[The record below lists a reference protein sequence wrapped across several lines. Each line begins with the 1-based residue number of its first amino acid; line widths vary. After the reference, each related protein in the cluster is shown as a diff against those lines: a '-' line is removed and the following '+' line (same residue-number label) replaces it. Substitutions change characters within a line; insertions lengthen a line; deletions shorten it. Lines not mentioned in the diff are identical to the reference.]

1 MLQNIVNSLNKT
13 FFFSCLLSLFP
24 ISFILGNLAINL
36 NIVLIIFSA
45 LYIFIKSNSNFNLV
59 FFDKLILIYFF
70 YILLIAIYN
79 YTLSNHLEQS
89 DQIIIKSITYLRYLL
104 FYFAIRF
111 LVDKNFI
118 NLKIFFYVSSLCVL
132 FVSLDIIYQ
141 YIFGQDI
148 FGFEGNSRRLAG
160 PFGYEWIAG
169 GYLQRFCF
177 FLFFAFL
184 TFNYFKKIPKN
195 IKIILFCFFAAIIGC
210 ALVLAGNRVPF
221 VLFLFTIFL
230 IFIFEKNKRIY
241 FFSLA
246 SISITTLIIL
256 CSVNIEIQNHY
267 GVFQNKIISL
277 SKIFSKEQELE
288 VIKNKDTD
296 NLLYYNKE
304 NTIPYNSITYKGKV
318 YVINQTHVKEFYSGY
333 LTWKSN
339 KFFGGG
345 LKTFRFNCPKVFV
358 NCNIHPH
365 NYYLEILADLGV
377 IGFFLIVSF
386 CILIIFKSFFIQN
399 SILSPFL
406 YIFIAEFF
414 PLRSTGSFFTTF
426 NSTFIFLL
434 ISIIVSI
441 LVRKDLNKNL

>member
-1 MLQNIVNSLNKT
+1 MQQNIVNFLDRT
-13 FFFSCLLSLFP
+13 FFVNCLLGLLP

-36 NIVLIIFSA
+36 NTVLIIFTA
-45 LYIFIKSNSNFNLV
+45 LYIFIRNNSNFDIV
-59 FFDKLILIYFF
+59 FFDKLILIYFS
-70 YILLIAIYN
+70 YILLIGIFKN
-79 YTLSNHLEQS
+79 IVSIHSEQDLQS
-89 DQIIIKSITYLRYLL
+89 IIKSITYLRYLM

-111 LVDKNFI
+111 LIDKNFI
-118 NLKIFFYVSSLCVL
+118 NLKIFFFVSSLCVL

-141 YIFGQDI
+141 FIFGQDI
-148 FGFEGNSRRLAG
+148 FGYEGNSRRLAG

-177 FLFFAFL
+177 FLFFGFL

-195 IKIILFCFFAAIIGC
+195 IKIILFCFFATIIGC

-386 CILIIFKSFFIQN
+386 CILITFKSFFIQN
-399 SILSPFL
+399 PTLNPFL
-406 YIFIAEFF
+406 YLLFAEFF
-414 PLRSTGSFFTTF
+414 PFRSTGSFFTTY
-426 NSTFIFLL
+426 NAAFIFLL
-434 ISIIVSI
+434 ISIIISI
-441 LVRKDLNKNL
+441 LVKKDLNKNI

>member
-1 MLQNIVNSLNKT
+1 M
-13 FFFSCLLSLFP
+13 
-24 ISFILGNLAINL
+24 
-36 NIVLIIFSA
+36 
-45 LYIFIKSNSNFNLV
+45 
-59 FFDKLILIYFF
+59 
-70 YILLIAIYN
+70 
-79 YTLSNHLEQS
+79 
-89 DQIIIKSITYLRYLL
+89 
-104 FYFAIRF
+104 
-111 LVDKNFI
+111 
-118 NLKIFFYVSSLCVL
+118 
-132 FVSLDIIYQ
+132 
-141 YIFGQDI
+141 
-148 FGFEGNSRRLAG
+148 
-160 PFGYEWIAG
+160 
-169 GYLQRFCF
+169 
-177 FLFFAFL
+177 
-184 TFNYFKKIPKN
+184 
-195 IKIILFCFFAAIIGC
+195 
-210 ALVLAGNRVPF
+210 
-221 VLFLFTIFL
+221 

-246 SISITTLIIL
+246 FISITTLIIL
-256 CSVNIEIQNHY
+256 CSSNIEIKNHY

-277 SKIFSKEQELE
+277 FKIFSKEQDLE

-304 NTIPYNSITYKGKV
+304 NIIPYNSITYKGKV

-377 IGFFLIVSF
+377 IGFFLMFSF
-386 CILIIFKSFFIQN
+386 CILIAFKSFFIQN

-426 NSTFIFLL
+426 NATFIFLL